1 MNVVMITMKKI
12 ALVTGGNKGI
22 GMEVCRQLAA
32 SGVQVVLT
40 ARAEQRGIR
49 AKKHLLEGGLTVDF
63 QRLDVTLPDTIDS
76 TFSFIS
82 KQYGIL
88 DILVNNA
95 GILPDEDK
103 SALTVKKETVLE
115 VLKTNTL
122 GPLNLIQRF
131 LPLLTKSKAGK
142 IINVSSGMGSLTD
155 MSGGYPAYRI
165 SKAALNSLTLIL
177 ASELAGSN
185 ISVNSVCPGWVK
197 TDMGGRNASRTVE
210 QGASGIVHLALLE
223 KQIPTG
229 KFLRDRQ
236 VISW

>member
-1 MNVVMITMKKI
+1 VTIITNKKI

-22 GMEVCRQLAA
+22 GLEVCRQLAA

-40 ARAEQRGIR
+40 ARNEQRGIQ
-49 AKKHLLEGGLTVDF
+49 AQTLLVKNGLTVDF
-63 QRLDVTLPDTIDS
+63 QRLDVTLPDSVDS

-82 KQYGIL
+82 KQYGFL
-88 DILVNNA
+88 DILINNA

-115 VLKTNTL
+115 VFKTNTL
-122 GPLNLIQRF
+122 GPFTLIQRF

-142 IINVSSGMGSLTD
+142 IINVSSGMGSLTE
-155 MSGGYPAYRI
+155 MGGGYPAYRI

-177 ASELAGSN
+177 ASELDGTN

-197 TDMGGRNASRTVE
+197 TDMGGRNAARTVAE
-210 QGASGIVHLALLE
+210 GASGIVHLALLE

-229 KFLRDRQ
+229 KFLRDGQ